1 MSAQQGQAQG
11 RFARLAIIGILTL
24 LAFASNS
31 ILNRLALSS
40 GAADPAAFAAV
51 RTLSGALMLAALVL
65 VRTKGLKLGG
75 PNRISGTLS
84 LTVYMLGFSYAYVAL
99 DAGLGA
105 LILFG
110 GVQVTMFA
118 AAVAGGEALP
128 LRRWIGA
135 VMAFGGLAWL
145 VWPTD
150 PTAPPILY
158 AGLMG
163 IAAIGWGIYSLV
175 GRTASDPM
183 GDTAAN
189 FVWATPLVA
198 IAWVIAG
205 DGMEGRGLLL
215 AIIAG
220 AITSGLGY
228 TLWYMILPSL
238 DRSVAAIAQLTVPVI
253 ALIGGVLFLNEDV
266 TLRLVLAS
274 AVVLGGVALGAVSLP
289 QRTSGSKGS

>member
-1 MSAQQGQAQG
+1 MRSNAVL
-11 RFARLAIIGILTL
+11 RLAVIGILTL

-31 ILNRLALSS
+31 ILNRLALAS

-51 RTLSGALMLAALVL
+51 RTLAGAVMLAFLVL
-65 VRTKGLKLGG
+65 VRTKRLKLGG
-75 PNRISGTLS
+75 ANRLVGTLS
-84 LTVYMLGFSYAYVAL
+84 LTVYMLGFSYAYIAL

-118 AAVAGGEALP
+118 AAVLSGDALP

-135 VMAFGGLAWL
+135 VLAFAGLVWL
-145 VWPTD
+145 VWPAD
-150 PTAPPILY
+150 PAAPPILY
-158 AGLMG
+158 AALMG
-163 IAAIGWGIYSLV
+163 VAAVGWGIYSLV
-175 GRTASDPM
+175 GRTAEDPM

-198 IAWVIAG
+198 LAWVLAA
-205 DGMEGRGLLL
+205 DGMAAYGLFL
-215 AIIAG
+215 AIVAG

-253 ALIGGVLFLNEDV
+253 ALIGGALVLGEPI

-274 AVVLGGVALGAVSLP
+274 AVVLGGVALGALAPS
-289 QRTSGSKGS
+289 QRTRGSRGS